1 MIEEIGSDFYRV
13 EIPLPDTVLKIVN
26 SYVIRDGERNLI
38 IDTGMYN
45 DECFNA
51 MQAALKK
58 LDVDLEKTDFFVTHS
73 HGDHIGLVFKLI
85 HAGSTVYISEPEA
98 QIVSR
103 MKTEARL
110 SDIEVLLR
118 MSGFPEKDPSKVLP
132 PYAGHQ
138 YRSGVT
144 LPFRYVK
151 DADVI
156 ERGDTISR
164 V

>member
-58 LDVDLEKTDFFVTHS
+58 LDV
-73 HGDHIGLVFKLI
+73 
-85 HAGSTVYISEPEA
+85 
-98 QIVSR
+98 
-103 MKTEARL
+103 
-110 SDIEVLLR
+110 
-118 MSGFPEKDPSKVLP
+118 
-132 PYAGHQ
+132 
-138 YRSGVT
+138 RSGENRFFCN
-144 LPFRYVK
+144 P
-151 DADVI
+151 
-156 ERGDTISR
+156 
-164 V
+164 